1 MARAHRSARAEIDL
15 IEIWGHIAKD
25 DPLAADRQ
33 LDLIDEA
40 CQMLAGHQHAGKSRD
55 DLAHGLRFF
64 SSQQLSDFLHRARRW
79 DHRRKSAP
87 WRSRLSARFRLKLAL
102 SGWMHRRVLDVTI
115 ADGHIRSVSDN
126 LGSGAVLICF

>member
-1 MARAHRSARAEIDL
+1 MATAHRSARAEIDL

-40 CQMLAGHQHAGKSRD
+40 CQMLAGQQHAGKSRD

-64 SSQQLSDFLHRARRW
+64 PVGNYLVFYTVRD
-79 DHRRKSAP
+79 D
-87 WRSRLSARFRLKLAL
+87 
-102 SGWMHRRVLDVTI
+102 GIIVVRVL
-115 ADGHIRSVSDN
+115 H
-126 LGSGAVLICF
+126 GARDYRRDLD